1 MHFRIPASPRATF
14 PLPPLRCALAI
25 PLQQTK
31 HQQTT
36 KLTSN
41 AHHQSTCYNWQPIRP
56 ATLAMATC
64 SIVAFSEWLVE
75 EFVDTSAMPAML
87 VVSSS
92 KTAGDT
98 SPGNAVRACDPTPTN
113 NTPTNNHTD
122 KQCPSSRRML
132 QLAAHSPSH
141 SCGGYLS
148 HPQALCS
155 FSMQIDRRA
164 AKFTAAT
171 AKPRTLCLAT
181 KFARASLSKAALIQC
196 ISTWSITWSLPCA
209 VLTPNHSWE
218 HHQQHGMRLFLLY
231 DPSGPTS
238 RPWPRVALASNHTR
252 WGHQEDIHFYHGDI
266 TRPPLPPWQCHR
278 TSVFAMGTSQTSVFA
293 MGMSQTSV
301 FAMGTSQRA

>member
-1 MHFRIPASPRATF
+1 MPIIKAHVTTGSPFAQPLLRWSLVPSSHSANGLSTKPLTTRPRITSAALRASADRPESGKVHLKRSTQET
-14 PLPPLRCALAI
+14 ALVY
-25 PLQQTK
+25 QQG
-31 HQQTT
+31 
-36 KLTSN
+36 LCN
-41 AHHQSTCYNWQPIRP
+41 NWQPIRP

-181 KFARASLSKAALIQC
+181 NLR
-196 ISTWSITWSLPCA
+196 PC
-209 VLTPNHSWE
+209 
-218 HHQQHGMRLFLLY
+218 HQK
-231 DPSGPTS
+231 
-238 RPWPRVALASNHTR
+238 
-252 WGHQEDIHFYHGDI
+252 
-266 TRPPLPPWQCHR
+266 
-278 TSVFAMGTSQTSVFA
+278 
-293 MGMSQTSV
+293 
-301 FAMGTSQRA
+301 